1 MLCERRAAHRKR
13 CGGHIAY
20 HAEPLREES
29 AMLTDPVILPDSNRF
44 ETRRTVFVNL
54 KTAS

>member
-1 MLCERRAAHRKR
+1 M
-13 CGGHIAY
+13 
-20 HAEPLREES
+20 S
-29 AMLTDPVILPDSNRF
+29 TDLVIMPDSIRF